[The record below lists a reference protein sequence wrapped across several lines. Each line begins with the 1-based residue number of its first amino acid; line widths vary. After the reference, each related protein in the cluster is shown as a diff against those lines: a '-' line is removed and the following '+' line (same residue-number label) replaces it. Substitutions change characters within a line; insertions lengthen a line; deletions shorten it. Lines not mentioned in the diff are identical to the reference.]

1 MFLNEK
7 QMEINKRLH
16 KRLSQYFNNNI
27 KLSFF
32 AKANVIE
39 SLTKDNRVYQF
50 DELVTETYTSI
61 AYTCDQSMVKTL
73 IEKSI
78 LEELRHKEII
88 LGVPI
93 TSRNKF
99 R

>member
-27 KLSFF
+27 KLSFI
-32 AKANVIE
+32 AKANVIIV
-39 SLTKDNRVYQF
+39 TKDNRVYQF

-73 IEKSI
+73 
-78 LEELRHKEII
+78 
-88 LGVPI
+88 
-93 TSRNKF
+93 
-99 R
+99 